1 MRCNMKKITR
11 KKKAGFTLIEVMLSI
26 AIILLISGLFV
37 SLIIATH
44 ESYYTT
50 YNYNDSTDYCQMYG
64 KIIQDQIL
72 ADRQDSSF
80 ASGSSRTYSMDPSQ
94 CQFVDGSGN
103 AIVELPRVT
112 NRDGTLKWIFAISAV
127 AFDPPTNICTIEITV
142 IDNYRNPGAV
152 LYTYEFS
159 FWVPNMTKQD
169 GTTPIGDR
177 ITIEPGTST
186 TVSGVTNWSIV
197 VKKQ

>member
-1 MRCNMKKITR
+1 MKKITR

-80 ASGSSRTYSMDPSQ
+80 ASGTSRTYSMDPSQ

-112 NRDGTLKWIFAISAV
+112 NRDGTLKWIFAISDV
-127 AFDPPTNICTIEITV
+127 DFDDGTNICTIEITV

-159 FWVPNMTKQD
+159 FWVPNMTDRD
-169 GTTPIGDR
+169 GNPIGDR
-177 ITIEPGTST
+177 ITIESGTST
-186 TVSGVTNWSIV
+186 TVSGVTNCPIV
-197 VKKQ
+197 VKKL

>member
-1 MRCNMKKITR
+1 MKKITR

>member
-1 MRCNMKKITR
+1 MFTAKVSDRDDWFDIWEADKRAMIDVMASNMASDLKN
-11 KKKAGFTLIEVMLSI
+11 G
-26 AIILLISGLFV
+26 
-37 SLIIATH
+37 
-44 ESYYTT
+44 
-50 YNYNDSTDYCQMYG
+50 YNFFG

-80 ASGSSRTYSMDPSQ
+80 ASGTNRTYSMDPSQ

-177 ITIEPGTST
+177 ITIEPGTCT
-186 TVSGVTNWSIV
+186 TVSGVSNWSIV

>member
-1 MRCNMKKITR
+1 MKKITR

-159 FWVPNMTKQD
+159 FWVPNMTERD

-177 ITIEPGTST
+177 ITIEPVNPT
-186 TVSGVTNWSIV
+186 TVSGVTNWSIRV
-197 VKKQ
+197 NKQ